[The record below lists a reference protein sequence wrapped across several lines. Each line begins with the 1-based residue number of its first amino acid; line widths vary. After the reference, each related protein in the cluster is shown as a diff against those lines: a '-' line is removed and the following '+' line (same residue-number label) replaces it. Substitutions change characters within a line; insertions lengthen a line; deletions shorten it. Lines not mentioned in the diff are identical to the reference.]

1 MNLLFCEYEYD
12 IHWHTFK
19 HLRDV
24 NAKKESDS
32 ISVSENDW
40 DSSQDSEDVVEDEE
54 CGQKH
59 VIDRSRVKTPYNHKT
74 PLSAKAMN
82 EDKGKCVGFQAFS
95 LSYKTNMR

>member
-1 MNLLFCEYEYD
+1 MLKVLKNLRKIPREMNLLFCEYEYD

-40 DSSQDSEDVVEDEE
+40 DSS
-54 CGQKH
+54 
-59 VIDRSRVKTPYNHKT
+59 
-74 PLSAKAMN
+74 
-82 EDKGKCVGFQAFS
+82 
-95 LSYKTNMR
+95 